1 MVVGVNIS
9 SFRFKKKNTKKE
21 EFIPFYS
28 DFSKNKK
35 DCAYHCENIIKVI
48 EEFYKSKILPEQL
61 NYHKKYFGTKKD
73 SFKIEEKNDRIYI
86 SFTIICGA
94 YGIKSEITDI
104 DTNEILFKRKINNAD
119 VKDFRIMFAFAK
131 NQKGFEINKGVILFE
146 VIGQYGVKTLTTNK
160 FREFLSNSF
169 HIIPLFY
176 TISTREAFEKL
187 VENGSFKKINLIKN
201 EEEMTKLIQENN
213 GLIWSIVKRFTGRGY
228 ELEDLYQIGMIGFIK
243 SVRNFDI
250 NFEVKLSTYAVPY
263 ILGEVKRFIR
273 DDGPIKVSRGLKDL
287 NRKIIELQKEW
298 VAKKGREPNLR
309 GNIEN
314 FKGSKRRNYIS
325 FR

>member
-9 SFRFKKKNTKKE
+9 SFRFKKKNAKKE
-21 EFIPFYS
+21 EFISFYS

-35 DCAYHCENIIKVI
+35 DCAYSCENIIKII

-61 NYHKKYFGTKKD
+61 DYHKKYFGTKKD

-86 SFTIICGA
+86 SFTVICGA

-131 NQKGFEINKGVILFE
+131 DQKGFEINKGVVLFE

-160 FREFLSNSF
+160 FREFLSNNF
-169 HIIPLFY
+169 HVMPFFY
-176 TISTREAFEKL
+176 TVSTREAFEKL

-201 EEEMTKLIQENN
+201 EVNPEFSN
-213 GLIWSIVKRFTGRGY
+213 
-228 ELEDLYQIGMIGFIK
+228 
-243 SVRNFDI
+243 
-250 NFEVKLSTYAVPY
+250 
-263 ILGEVKRFIR
+263 ILGVNCGKEVRTVALTSIKQKQNFVDKLLNLATSDNEVYEI
-273 DDGPIKVSRGLKDL
+273 DDEYDDISITIDMGGRTKTTSIKDIGSLYIVEKLPDDVLDIDGEMNIPRIDIAMMQYADDYL
-287 NRKIIELQKEW
+287 N
-298 VAKKGREPNLR
+298 
-309 GNIEN
+309 NIVE
-314 FKGSKRRNYIS
+314 GDEVVD
-325 FR
+325 